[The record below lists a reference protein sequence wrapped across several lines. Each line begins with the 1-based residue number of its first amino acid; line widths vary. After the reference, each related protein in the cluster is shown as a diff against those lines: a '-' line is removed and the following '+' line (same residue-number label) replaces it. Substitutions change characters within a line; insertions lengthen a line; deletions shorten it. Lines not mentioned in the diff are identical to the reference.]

1 MTAQE
6 MYSIKNANNLA
17 WVAHGFTDSTL
28 QGAIFGDLQWSLC
41 VTCGAWVAMHLF
53 DSISYLPVDY
63 SVLEMKIIPIF
74 RGILLFFKEYIFFT
88 AVDNPSVL
96 YSWDTLPVDYEDS
109 PEKYIAH
116 TGPTSSPEN
125 SYKIP
130 LPNLNSMEVLAFSP
144 AIDISILRQV
154 NNIFSGI

>member
-1 MTAQE
+1 
-6 MYSIKNANNLA
+6 MYSIKRDKNLA
-17 WVAHGFTDSTL
+17 WVAHGFTDSTV

-53 DSISYLPVDY
+53 DSITYRPIDY
-63 SVLEMKIIPIF
+63 SILENKILPIF
-74 RGILLFFKEYIFFT
+74 RGILYFFMDYIFFT
-88 AVDNPSVL
+88 AVDNPSVF
-96 YSWDTLPVDYEDS
+96 YSWDTLPADYKDS

-130 LPNLNSMEVLAFSP
+130 LPGANIMEILAFSP
-144 AIDISILRQV
+144 AIDISTLRQV
-154 NNIFSGI
+154 NFPI